1 MSFPKT
7 SKDTKNPY
15 PPSDPTTRYAWDVV
29 NRRIVAGDLAIRA
42 CRRHLEDMETG
53 PKRGLFWKPE
63 RAKEALDFFP
73 AVLRV
78 TAGAVEG
85 QPFNLPSY
93 TTFVVGSLFGWT
105 RADSRLRFR
114 EAWIEAAKGSVKSPV
129 SAACGLYM
137 MAFRGIARAECYA
150 IAKDRNQA
158 NVLFAD
164 AVAMANAPIVGYDDG
179 TSLVSCGTLIARG
192 TGEMT
197 WMLEHPASGSK
208 FRALAGDEKVSGP
221 RPSLVA
227 ADEIHEWRNDGPLRM
242 WRSSGAKMP
251 GDFLLLMT
259 TNTPAA
265 DQLVGTE
272 YSARYQRILRGEIDD
287 DAAFAYIAR
296 VDEQDDP
303 IHDETCWVKA
313 MPCLDLTF
321 PRENV
326 RIEVNSSKHS
336 MGTLLNTQRL
346 YFGIPV
352 GASEY
357 WIDLDAWEAVQGRVD
372 EEEMI
377 DCPCWLG
384 MDLALKN
391 DLTALGA
398 VWRDEAGMFHA
409 TVRYWKPAEGL
420 ALKAIE
426 DNAPYVEWA
435 SATPPLLLL
444 TPGKSIEYDF
454 VAAEVER
461 FCSRHTVEAM
471 AFDPAHIDQFR
482 QACDRIGFKTWI
494 WRPDEPAGDGLKM
507 VVHSQG
513 RAGMHSKRA
522 LWMPRSLGQFEDA
535 ILTGNI
541 VVDESQLTKWCAG
554 NAACEADQ
562 QGNRYFVKK
571 NTRGRKD
578 GMDALAMAIGAALS
592 ELGAEPEPEYSMFF
606 VGGGSG
612 QGARPPRGFA

>member
-1 MSFPKT
+1 
-7 SKDTKNPY
+7 
-15 PPSDPTTRYAWDVV
+15 
-29 NRRIVAGDLAIRA
+29 
-42 CRRHLEDMETG
+42 
-53 PKRGLFWKPE
+53 
-63 RAKEALDFFP
+63 
-73 AVLRV
+73 
-78 TAGAVEG
+78 
-85 QPFNLPSY
+85 
-93 TTFVVGSLFGWT
+93 
-105 RADSRLRFR
+105 
-114 EAWIEAAKGSVKSPV
+114 
-129 SAACGLYM
+129 M

-303 IHDETCWVKA
+303 INDEACWVKA

-321 PRENV
+321 PRDNV

-377 DCPCWLG
+377 DYPCWLG

-398 VWRDEAGMFHA
+398 TWRDEGGMFHA

-461 FCSRHTVEAM
+461 FCSQAQSRGNGIR
-471 AFDPAHIDQFR
+471 PGAHR
-482 QACDRIGFKTWI
+482 PVPTGVRSDRVQ
-494 WRPDEPAGDGLKM
+494 DLD
-507 VVHSQG
+507 
-513 RAGMHSKRA
+513 
-522 LWMPRSLGQFEDA
+522 
-535 ILTGNI
+535 
-541 VVDESQLTKWCAG
+541 
-554 NAACEADQ
+554 
-562 QGNRYFVKK
+562 
-571 NTRGRKD
+571 
-578 GMDALAMAIGAALS
+578 LAS
-592 ELGAEPEPEYSMFF
+592 
-606 VGGGSG
+606 
-612 QGARPPRGFA
+612 